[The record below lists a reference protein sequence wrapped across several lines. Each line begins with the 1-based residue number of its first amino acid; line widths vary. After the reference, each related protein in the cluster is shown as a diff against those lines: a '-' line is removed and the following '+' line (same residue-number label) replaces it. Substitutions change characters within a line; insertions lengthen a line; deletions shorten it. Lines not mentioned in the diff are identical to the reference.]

1 MRISPLFKKDKL
13 NFLKDIKKEIEI
25 HSDRT
30 KMELLHIE
38 ETYDKERVENIKET
52 LKTLEDQN
60 TINNLDNIYLSRNR
74 ITI

>member
-1 MRISPLFKKDKL
+1 
-13 NFLKDIKKEIEI
+13 
-25 HSDRT
+25 
-30 KMELLHIE
+30 MELLHIE

-60 TINNLDNIYLSRNR
+60 TINTLDNIYLSRNR